1 MQVLREKRLFG
12 GSEPPR
18 GYAWRHRAVLLYSS
32 HGFWVGLPPF
42 RPEVC
47 RDGCGAGLVACGN
60 AHSCR
65 VVRSFGAQCCR
76 VRVPILQLYA
86 GASQSSLCRAA
97 GSVGTL
103 CRIDGAAGEASVV
116 ERPSPRLG
124 GSDHRPRRSR
134 HCLRRTARAQADGRA
149 AGAGEGAS
157 AARCRAARCRGGGD
171 VCASQ
176 RAGATAA
183 RPSACCCPRCR
194 CRCRCRCRRGR
205 AGDCVLG
212 LWGARRARRLQ
223 GLLQVRRHH
232 APAEQV
238 LLRGLPP
245 LCAAA
250 RSRSSLGSA
259 QAQLLCLLRA
269 LSGSGPGQAQCPRSA
284 WPHGQWCL
292 CSGPGQG

>member
-1 MQVLREKRLFG
+1 MQVCV
-12 GSEPPR
+12 GSVCSAVHSPAAVMLGAIGYRFRICVPPR
-18 GYAWRHRAVLLYSS
+18 K
-32 HGFWVGLPPF
+32 
-42 RPEVC
+42 VC
-47 RDGCGAGLVACGN
+47 RRDARLVACGN
-60 AHSCR
+60 AHSRR
-65 VVRSFGAQCCR
+65 VVRSLGAQCCR

-103 CRIDGAAGEASVV
+103 CHIDGAAGKASVV

-124 GSDHRPRRSR
+124 GSDHSPRRSR
-134 HCLRRTARAQADGRA
+134 CCLRRTARAQADGRA

-157 AARCRAARCRGGGD
+157 AARCRAARCRGRRD
-171 VCASQ
+171 VCTDQ

-183 RPSACCCPRCR
+183 RPSACCCPR

-259 QAQLLCLLRA
+259 QARLLCLLRA
-269 LSGSGPGQAQCPRSA
+269 LSGSGPGQA
-284 WPHGQWCL
+284 
-292 CSGPGQG
+292 